1 MGRMGVKTPKNHP
14 PVSNLTQ
21 SVKSKVRRGVKSNS
35 KNDLKGGVGE
45 SMFQPSGFSRPDSWC
60 KGYPFFPQEYG

>member
-1 MGRMGVKTPKNHP
+1 MGRVGVKTPKKHL

-35 KNDLKGGVGE
+35 KNDLKDE
-45 SMFQPSGFSRPDSWC
+45 ISLRLQF
-60 KGYPFFPQEYG
+60 KN